1 MCLIHDG
8 NIVLALGLGT
18 MSNCWCMETGET
30 RRLDIE
36 RRNIDVRARCHADIT
51 VEHTLWTHKP
61 SKTSVPHC
69 SLGTC
74 CWGGD
79 NWRKLH
85 SVDMAWNGNMNTGN
99 KVAKTQ
105 PIDTRGCVDV
115 VFIPDWHGR
124 ETKQIIQCQGYCD
137 MSQCTWQWQCK
148 VDPLILCLH
157 TFHFGVAK
165 AMVVNNGKYSWVSLS
180 QGAFFVIIES

>member
-105 PIDTRGCVDV
+105 PRDTRGV
-115 VFIPDWHGR
+115 W
-124 ETKQIIQCQGYCD
+124 
-137 MSQCTWQWQCK
+137 M
-148 VDPLILCLH
+148 LCLYQIDMAERQSKSFSVRDIVTCH
-157 TFHFGVAK
+157 NVRD
-165 AMVVNNGKYSWVSLS
+165 NGNARL
-180 QGAFFVIIES
+180 IH